1 MSAHESFCSLGSC
14 KFHIILIGISL
25 SQILQIL
32 DKYQYIYQEIDSLY
46 TLYNYKFFSSIV
58 TSNGEVFREISCG
71 VHYKL
76 RWKGAEKTPSVS
88 RKRFVRKK
96 FQKYY
101 LSSNQK
107 LASTQT
113 LCSAFLDRIQKVRN
127 SKDESDFFKIIDCF
141 IDGYGSVNSERV
153 NFSIK
158 F

>member
-1 MSAHESFCSLGSC
+1 MSAHESFCSLGIY

-32 DKYQYIYQEIDSLY
+32 DKYQEIDSLY

-58 TSNGEVFREISCG
+58 TSNGEVFSQIICG

-113 LCSAFLDRIQKVRN
+113 LCSAFLDRIRKVRI